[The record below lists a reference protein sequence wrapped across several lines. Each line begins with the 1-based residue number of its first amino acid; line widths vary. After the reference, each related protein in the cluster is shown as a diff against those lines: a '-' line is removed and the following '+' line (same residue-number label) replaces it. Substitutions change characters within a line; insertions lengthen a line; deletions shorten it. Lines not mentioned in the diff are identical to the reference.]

1 MFPDFGIFILLD
13 VNSSLRDQ
21 STVFNRTL
29 NHSYSL
35 LQNSVQVVKNI
46 NISRLQLL
54 INNTTDKALQD
65 INKTEE
71 LRRNIS
77 FIVNENFHQRENLA
91 VFSRMYSDLANSQ
104 DMLTISFT
112 TLSEMHLIL
121 LKNHSVVK
129 ELTEKEKVIAFWGAK
144 H

>member
-1 MFPDFGIFILLD
+1 MFPDFGNFILLD
-13 VNSSLRDQ
+13 VNSSLGDQ

-29 NHSYSL
+29 NHSYGL
-35 LQNSVQVVKNI
+35 LQNSFQVVKNI

-77 FIVNENFHQRENLA
+77 FIVNENFHQRENLT

-104 DMLTISFT
+104 NMLTISFT
-112 TLSEMHLIL
+112 TLSEIHLIL

>member
-1 MFPDFGIFILLD
+1 MLPDFGIFILLD

-29 NHSYSL
+29 NHSYGL
-35 LQNSVQVVKNI
+35 LQNSVRAVKNI

-54 INNTTDKALQD
+54 INNITDKALQD

-71 LRRNIS
+71 LRENIP
-77 FIVNENFHQRENLA
+77 FIVNENFNQRENLT
-91 VFSRMYSDLANSQ
+91 VFSRMYSDVANNQ
-104 DMLTISFT
+104 NMLTNDFT
-112 TLSEMHLIL
+112 TLSEMYLIL

-129 ELTEKEKVIAFWGAK
+129 ELTEKEKVTAQILF
-144 H
+144 

>member
-104 DMLTISFT
+104 NMLTISFT

>member
-77 FIVNENFHQRENLA
+77 FIVNENFHQRENLT

-104 DMLTISFT
+104 NMLTISFT
-112 TLSEMHLIL
+112 TLSEIHLIL

>member
-1 MFPDFGIFILLD
+1 MLPDFGIFILLD

>member
-13 VNSSLRDQ
+13 VNSSLGDQ
-21 STVFNRTL
+21 YTVFNRTL
-29 NHSYSL
+29 NYSYGL
-35 LQNSVQVVKNI
+35 LQNSFQVVKNI

-77 FIVNENFHQRENLA
+77 FIVNENFHQRENLT

-104 DMLTISFT
+104 NMLTISFT
-112 TLSEMHLIL
+112 TLSEIHLIL